1 MDCADDFFKFLCR
14 YLLENR
20 HEDMKFISK
29 RVDKTVTTRLEATA
43 SNSLLRFS
51 YTEAIS
57 LLQKAT
63 TRTFETKPKWGVA
76 LTEEHLRYVLFLLV
90 VNATESLFT
99 VHCLMFAVI

>member
-43 SNSLLRFS
+43 SNSLLRSS

-57 LLQKAT
+57 LLQKVKT
-63 TRTFETKPKWGVA
+63 LSNIPNKFVDM
-76 LTEEHLRYVLFLLV
+76 L
-90 VNATESLFT
+90 
-99 VHCLMFAVI
+99 